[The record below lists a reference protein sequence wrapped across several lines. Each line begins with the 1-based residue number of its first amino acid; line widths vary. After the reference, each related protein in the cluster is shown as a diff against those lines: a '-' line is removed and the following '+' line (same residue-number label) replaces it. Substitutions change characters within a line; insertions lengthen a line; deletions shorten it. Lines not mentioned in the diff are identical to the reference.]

1 MTDAPNRKEDVQRI
15 LDYAEAVAKES
26 RKALTVEF
34 NQQHKGIPFTKAS
47 QVLQDSL
54 LAWFDKRD
62 KNLKV
67 TYEQTNSA
75 KPGEIR
81 AVFIG
86 ESKRVRFKIH
96 ADAVF
101 SLAGGTAE
109 SPAYLKELNVT
120 IDRRAFT
127 N

>member
-1 MTDAPNRKEDVQRI
+1 MTDAPNRKQDVERI

-26 RKALTVEF
+26 RRALTIEF
-34 NQQHKGIPFTKAS
+34 NQQHKGIAFSKVA

-54 LAWFDKRD
+54 LAWFNKRD

-67 TYEQTNSA
+67 TYEQVTSA

-81 AVFIG
+81 AVFVG
-86 ESKRVRFKIH
+86 ESKKVRFKLH

-101 SLAGGTAE
+101 TLAGGATD
-109 SPAYLKELNVT
+109 SPSYLKELNVT
-120 IDRRAFT
+120 VDKRAFP

>member
-1 MTDAPNRKEDVQRI
+1 MTDALNRKNDVQRI

-34 NQQHKGIPFTKAS
+34 NQQHKGVPFSKAS
-47 QVLQDSL
+47 QILQDSL

-62 KNLKV
+62 KNLKL
-67 TYEQTNSA
+67 TYEQTSSV
-75 KPGEIR
+75 KPGEVR
-81 AVFIG
+81 AVFVG
-86 ESKRVRFKIH
+86 ESKKVRFKLH

-101 SLAGGTAE
+101 TLTGGTAD
-109 SPAYLKELNVT
+109 SPSYLKELNVT
-120 IDRRAFT
+120 VDKRAFA